1 MSASAFRVELV
12 PAYVLHHQPWRDTSR
27 IVELF
32 TAAHGRLTVF
42 ARGVRSPR
50 SNLAGVLQPF
60 TPLLVSW
67 AGRGEAPRLA
77 AAEIAPGGTVAP
89 LPPACLM
96 PAYYLNEL
104 LMNLTVRHDP
114 QPELFGH
121 YDTAL
126 RALRAGAVLERELR
140 LFEKRLLDVL
150 GYGLDLSA
158 ALQDGGGGHYQYR
171 AADGLRPAIADAPD
185 RLSAAALRSLAEE
198 RLDDPASLDVART
211 VLRGA
216 IAQCLE
222 GRTLKTRRV
231 ARSLISHRRP
241 A

>member
-1 MSASAFRVELV
+1 MLPLPASYSAITRSADR
-12 PAYVLHHQPWRDTSR
+12 
-27 IVELF
+27 
-32 TAAHGRLTVF
+32 
-42 ARGVRSPR
+42 RSSSTPR
-50 SNLAGVLQPF
+50 SRCLSVASTLASSTARAL
-60 TPLLVSW
+60 
-67 AGRGEAPRLA
+67 RAPRLA
-77 AAEIAPGGTVAP
+77 AAEIAPDSARTP
-89 LPPACLM
+89 LPPACIL

-104 LMNLTVRHDP
+104 VMNLTVRHDP

-126 RALRAGAVLERELR
+126 RALRAGALLERELR
-140 LFEKRLLDVL
+140 LFEKRLLEVL
-150 GYGLDLSA
+150 GYGLDLGP
-158 ALQDGGGGHYQYR
+158 ALRDVGEAHYQYR
-171 AADGLRPAIADAPD
+171 AADGLRLAIADAPD
-185 RLSAAALRSLAEE
+185 GLPAAALRSLAEE
-198 RLDDPASLDVART
+198 RLDDPGSLDVARK

>member
-1 MSASAFRVELV
+1 MTPSAHRAELV

-27 IVELF
+27 IVELL
-32 TAAHGRLTVF
+32 TADHGRLTVF
-42 ARGVRSPR
+42 ARGVRAPLSA
-50 SNLAGVLQPF
+50 LAGLLQPF

-77 AAEIAPGGTVAP
+77 AAEIAPDSARTP
-89 LPPACLM
+89 LPPDCIL

-104 LMNLTVRHDP
+104 VMNLTVRHDP
-114 QPELFGH
+114 QPDLFGH

-126 RALRAGAVLERELR
+126 RALRAGAPLERELR

-150 GYGLDLSA
+150 GYGLDLGP
-158 ALQDGGGGHYQYR
+158 ALRDAGEGHYQYR

-185 RLSAAALRSLAEE
+185 GLPAAALRSLAEE
-198 RLDDPASLDVART
+198 RLDDPGSLDVARK

-222 GRTLKTRRV
+222 GRTLKTRRI